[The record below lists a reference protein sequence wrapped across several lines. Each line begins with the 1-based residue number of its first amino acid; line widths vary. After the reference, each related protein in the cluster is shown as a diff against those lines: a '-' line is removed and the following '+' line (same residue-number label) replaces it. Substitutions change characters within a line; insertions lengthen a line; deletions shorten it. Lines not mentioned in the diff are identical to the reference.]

1 VSMII
6 VLLSWHMTKLT
17 LLTSVADWY
26 VVVIHHFW
34 KSSRLRRKM
43 SFFV

>member
-17 LLTSVADWY
+17 LLTSVADWS
-26 VVVIHHFW
+26 II
-34 KSSRLRRKM
+34 
-43 SFFV
+43 